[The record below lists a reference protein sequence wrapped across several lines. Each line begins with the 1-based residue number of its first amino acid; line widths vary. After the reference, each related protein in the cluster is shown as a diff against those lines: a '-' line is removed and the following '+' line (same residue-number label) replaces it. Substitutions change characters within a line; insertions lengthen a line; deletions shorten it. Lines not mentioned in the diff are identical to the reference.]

1 MKCDNAHCNMLP
13 CSWCM
18 ATTKKETYCF
28 YSGLLRGKIRVLISA
43 KREALP
49 SLAIVLKAWEKC
61 FKATRTEIGCSLA
74 PYNAEIF
81 DSNFN

>member
-1 MKCDNAHCNMLP
+1 MHTVICCRAVGA
-13 CSWCM
+13 WQQQ
-18 ATTKKETYCF
+18 KKKLIAF
-28 YSGLLRGKIRVLISA
+28 MYSGLLRGKIRVLISA

-61 FKATRTEIGCSLA
+61 FKATRTEIGCPLA